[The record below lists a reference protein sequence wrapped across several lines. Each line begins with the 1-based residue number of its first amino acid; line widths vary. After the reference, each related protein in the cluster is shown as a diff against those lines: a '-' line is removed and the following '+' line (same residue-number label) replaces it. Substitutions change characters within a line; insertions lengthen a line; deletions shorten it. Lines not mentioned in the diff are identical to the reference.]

1 MYRRGRT
8 PTMRVTHV
16 GDGARRSIF
25 NEVVQFIAARLSADN
40 IFVITLSVITLRG
53 QKHEIAK
60 GKHFNT
66 VLLVSFMSIR
76 AFDFTFTRSESHC

>member
-1 MYRRGRT
+1 
-8 PTMRVTHV
+8 MRVTHV

-40 IFVITLSVITLRG
+40 IFVILVTLSIITLRG

-66 VLLVSFMSIR
+66 VLLVSFMSFR
-76 AFDFTFTRSESHC
+76 AFDFTFTPSESHC